1 MALNTSNRGR
11 RAILGAAILAAAAF
25 ACLSLGAQGLDSR
38 LVAKADG
45 PSGLKWIGGDRESPL
60 MRPGMSCIGC
70 HSRGEGPRFQVA
82 GTVYTNI
89 DEKDEYFGVEG
100 LVVQVTDAVG
110 TVAKYPTNK
119 AGNFYSGR
127 SPSLKAPFAVKV
139 LGKKGEN
146 PMASPAPSGD
156 CASCHTA
163 KGANGAPGR
172 VIAP

>member
-1 MALNTSNRGR
+1 MKIKTMAP
-11 RAILGAAILAAAAF
+11 RAGIVLAF
-25 ACLSLGAQGLDSR
+25 AIAAGLACAALGAQALNPK

-45 PSGLKWIGGDRESPL
+45 PSGLKWIGGDSESAL

-70 HSRGEGPRFQVA
+70 HAKGEGPRFQIA
-82 GTVYTNI
+82 GTVYTNL

-100 LVVQVTDAVG
+100 LTVQVTDAKG
-110 TVAKYPTNK
+110 KVAKYETNK

-127 SPSLKAPFAVKV
+127 FSSLKAPFAVKV

-146 PMASPAPSGD
+146 AMNSPAPSGD

-163 KGANGAPGR
+163 EGTEGAPGR
-172 VIAP
+172 IIAP